1 MTRNPKNQPRMEKKK
16 AIKTAVKTPD
26 IVIQHIDVRVPQRTS
41 LDIQKWR
48 NAIKSFENKDNPIRT
63 NLYDLYED
71 ISLDGQIE
79 STWGKRVDN
88 ILNKDLLF
96 VKDGVEDELIGKLLN
111 SPDMRRLIGD
121 LMDTILWGYTVIQ
134 VNKIWWDDDQEVHR
148 IDYDLIPRKHVHPER
163 KFQCI
168 SFQQSM
174 ITRDILF
181 MQDPYNRYMIY
192 TGNPT
197 SMGLM
202 AKISP
207 YVIYKRGGMGDMAQ
221 YAEMFGMPF
230 RDCVY
235 EDFDEDTRQAL
246 VRMNENWG
254 AAPWFVRPK
263 SSNMNLISGDSGA
276 GNVIYKDMIT
286 ICDAYISKIIVRNTL
301 TTEQGEN
308 GARSLG
314 EVHEN
319 SEDGV
324 KESDE
329 KFILSLLNTQV
340 RAILKRFGFNMQGG
354 EIWFRSPEKD
364 WNALRTKWEVISGIK
379 KEVPVDDDYI
389 YEEFDVP
396 KPENYEAMKEEMN
409 SAPDFST
416 FETPLKNPLKTDE
429 KPKNFLERIAPFF
442 V

>member
-1 MTRNPKNQPRMEKKK
+1 MEQKKGIKK
-16 AIKTAVKTPD
+16 AGNVPA
-26 IVIQHIDVRVPQRTS
+26 IVIQNIDVRVPQRTS
-41 LDIQKWR
+41 TDIQGWR
-48 NAIKSFENKDNPIRT
+48 NAIKSFENKESPIRT
-63 NLYDLYED
+63 RLYDLYD
-71 ISLDGQIE
+71 DLLLDGQIE

-96 VKDGVEDELIGKLLN
+96 VKDGVEDELIGKLLS
-111 SPDMRRLIGD
+111 SPDMRQIIND

-134 VNKIWWDDDQEVHR
+134 INKIWWDNDQEVHR

-168 SFQQSM
+168 SYQQSI
-174 ITRDILF
+174 ITPDILF
-181 MQDPYNRYMIY
+181 TQEPYNRYMIY

-202 AKISP
+202 AKIAQ
-207 YVIYKRGGMGDMAQ
+207 YVIYKRGGLGDMAQ

-230 RDCVY
+230 RDCTY
-235 EDFDEDTRQAL
+235 EDFDEDTRMAL

-263 SSNMNLISGDSGA
+263 SSQMNLISGDSGA
-276 GNVIYKDMIT
+276 GNVIYKDLVA
-286 ICDAYISKIIVRNTL
+286 ICDAFISKILVRNTL
-301 TTEQGEN
+301 TTEQGEK

-314 EVHEN
+314 EVHAE
-319 SEDGV
+319 SEDSV

-340 RAILKRFGFNMQGG
+340 RAILKRFGFNLQGG

-364 WNALRTKWEVISGIK
+364 WNALKIKWEVIAGIK
-379 KEVPVDDDYI
+379 KELPVDDDFV
-389 YEEFDVP
+389 YEEFDIP
-396 KPENYEAMKEEMN
+396 KPENYEAMKEEMK
-409 SAPDFST
+409 SVPDF
-416 FETPLKNPLKTDE
+416 
-429 KPKNFLERIAPFF
+429 F